1 MAVGADRPSDAKS
14 RRTTVVVT
22 LRAIKFFDGP
32 VELSMG
38 RSSSQN
44 TVPEVSG
51 FALNTTQETTMP
63 QPIPYLAF
71 DGNCADAM
79 RFYAKVLDGKL
90 DMLTFGQ
97 SPMSEQTPKDA
108 LNRIMHARLAL
119 EENGSLYAGDCPPG
133 MPYQGIHGV
142 SITLIYD
149 AVEAAERVFNALA
162 DGGKVT
168 MAFGPTFWAKR
179 FGMVTDRFCCPWII
193 NGEMIDMQMQS

>member
-1 MAVGADRPSDAKS
+1 
-14 RRTTVVVT
+14 
-22 LRAIKFFDGP
+22 
-32 VELSMG
+32 
-38 RSSSQN
+38 
-44 TVPEVSG
+44 
-51 FALNTTQETTMP
+51 MP

-108 LNRIMHARLAL
+108 LNRIIRLVWQPRRIRGAVI
-119 EENGSLYAGDCPPG
+119 SPDPPG

-142 SITLIYD
+142 SIALNYD
-149 AVEAAERVFNALA
+149 AVARAERVFNALA

-179 FGMVTDRFCCPWII
+179 FGMVTDKFGCPWIV
-193 NGEMIDMQMQS
+193 NGEMIDVQMQS